1 MQVSFKAGAKWVGDG
16 DRLVDS
22 PKEAVIFIASALR
35 VQALQSHLAAKFGA
49 AVEVH
54 GVRV

>member
-35 VQALQSHLAAKFGA
+35 VQALQSHLAAKLGA

>member
-1 MQVSFKAGAKWVGDG
+1 MQVSFKVGARWVGDG

-22 PKEAVIFIASALR
+22 RQEAVIFIASALR
-35 VQALQSHLAAKFGA
+35 VQALQSYLVTKFGA